1 MSLNKFTLSTVLQ
14 TLWFDWKSI
23 FCFTMFCVIALN
35 NFIKLQ
41 IHLICSLIF
50 GETACENI

>member
-1 MSLNKFTLSTVLQ
+1 MSSDKFTLSPVLQ
-14 TLWFDWKSI
+14 TLWFNWKFI
-23 FCFTMFCVIALN
+23 FCFIMFGVIAFS

-41 IHLICSLIF
+41 IDMICSLIF